1 MCVCVCVYI
10 YMGNKS
16 FESVELFKYLG
27 TSLSSQNS
35 IHEEIKCRLQ
45 SGNTCYYLVQNLL
58 FSSLLSKDI
67 KIKIYRTIIL
77 AFVLY
82 EFETWSPT
90 VSEEHMLRIFRN
102 RVLRKIFGPKRGN
115 IMGEWQKQ
123 HNETLY
129 DLYSPNIL
137 VNNSRRMERR
147 GACSTHGEYKRCI
160 QDLGGEI

>member
-1 MCVCVCVYI
+1 MQCKITTYI

-16 FESVELFKYLG
+16 FERVELFKYLG

-58 FSSLLSKDI
+58 SSSLLSKDI
-67 KIKIYRTIIL
+67 KVKIYRTIIL
-77 AFVLY
+77 PFDLY
-82 EFETWSPT
+82 ECETWFHT
-90 VSEEHMLRIFRN
+90 VSEEHRLRIFRN